1 MKQRSRPKN
10 IRKIQ
15 VVESV
20 DEGEDT
26 SEIHRKLEE
35 SRKLQTL
42 RSRPKGIN
50 ATALA
55 FGELSVPL
63 EQNGPSDVFKLSSG
77 GLVELGDLPGE
88 FGEETDDISKK
99 ISNNFAAETK
109 QRDEDVNMIKYIDKE
124 MSKRLGN
131 CEKDSAKQ
139 ELVGSAYEN
148 KLKELYAIPDSLQAD
163 KKLNSEEML
172 SNQILS
178 GIPEFD
184 LGVNEKFRNIQA
196 TEVAVRELVR
206 QHLRQ
211 EEDETS
217 LIPINLATN
226 FSEHLQCKQQE
237 SGRGGGSRE
246 GNKSSQVT
254 VLPEVGD
261 TVEEKGGRKRQGQD
275 KSSDDFHFDKFVKKS
290 KRH

>member
-1 MKQRSRPKN
+1 MKKRSRPKN
-10 IRKIQ
+10 IRKGH
-15 VVESV
+15 VRESV

-26 SEIHRKLEE
+26 SDIHRKLEE

-55 FGELSVPL
+55 FGEVTVPL
-63 EQNGPSDVFKLSSG
+63 EQNSSSDAFKLSSG
-77 GLVELGDLPGE
+77 GLVELGDLHGE
-88 FGEETDDISKK
+88 IEEDTDDISRK
-99 ISNNFAAETK
+99 ISNNFAVETK
-109 QRDEDVNMIKYIDKE
+109 QRDEDVNMIKYIEKE
-124 MSKRLGN
+124 MSKRLGS
-131 CEKDSAKQ
+131 CERDKAQQDV
-139 ELVGSAYEN
+139 VGSTYEN

-184 LGVNEKFRNIQA
+184 LGMNEKFRNIQA

-206 QHLRQ
+206 QQLRQ
-211 EEDETS
+211 EETDTS
-217 LIPINLATN
+217 LIPVNLATN

-237 SGRGGGSRE
+237 SGRRGERE
-246 GNKSSQVT
+246 RSKSSQVT
-254 VLPEVGD
+254 VLPGVGEAA
-261 TVEEKGGRKRQGQD
+261 VEKEDRKRQGQD
-275 KSSDDFHFDKFVKKS
+275 RSSDDFHFDKFVKKS
-290 KRH
+290 KRN